1 MLVLG
6 IHMGHDSAV
15 AVVNDG
21 EIVSLIERE
30 RHTRVKHAAIAEVT
44 DIDLALA
51 DAGCTIDDVDVVS
64 ITATQNWPFIFYDKN
79 EFFFEFDP
87 SFSEFLKTKDH
98 VLKNFSNFLESINK
112 NSEFYERRLQIFNH
126 NNNTND
132 FVRFT
137 KHRRIFDSES
147 KFYHRPSM
155 EFPSHPSFWDQ
166 DLSFKKLRNIN
177 KKEIE
182 LTITPT
188 LNHLNF
194 HVPVRVNLRGR
205 DIPGVIIPHHLAHA
219 ANAFFQSDFK
229 NAAISTCDGGT
240 RKESFGYSGGLF
252 CLGLGNR
259 LFTVCPNHLT
269 SGNMYMRVGRFL
281 QLDTGPGAPG
291 KLMGL
296 APYGKPR
303 FFDPDLVGN
312 YLDAP
317 KLMINEDP
325 SRNAAEW
332 FLASAWT
339 LLQRATTKARALGYE
354 HVHPTQETKLSPF
367 SVDLAAS
374 AQKIFEEQALLAA
387 TTLFELCLKLGHP
400 QTNLCLSGGAALN
413 CPSNSRTWREGP
425 FSNVFVPPTCDDS
438 GLAIGSALF
447 TIHTIFDRP
456 RKPQGSKTST
466 SAYLGRRHSA
476 DSVRRAIE
484 AHASDLRVTPV
495 ANSSTDAAE
504 ALNDN
509 AIVAWFEGRSEIGPR
524 ALGHR
529 SILADPRHEK
539 NWERVNRI
547 KNRETWRPFAP
558 AVLEEH
564 AAHWFDDA
572 PLPSPFMLFTARV
585 VSRDL
590 PAITHVDGSARI
602 QTVDKQCGG
611 FRSLLEAFHART
623 DVPIVMNTSFN
634 GPGEPIVESPEDA
647 IRFFKTSE
655 LDRLYFDGY
664 RIERANADM
673 VNSEDPE

>member
-30 RHTRVKHAAIAEVT
+30 RHTRVKHAAIAEIT
-44 DIDLALA
+44 DIEIALA
-51 DAGCTIDDVDVVS
+51 DAGCTIDDIDVVS
-64 ITATQNWPFIFYDKN
+64 ITATQNWPFVFYDKS
-79 EFFFEFDP
+79 EFFFEFAPD
-87 SFSEFLKTKDH
+87 FAEKTKSVDMT
-98 VLKNFSNFLESINK
+98 VKNYSKFIEYSNDNQ
-112 NSEFYERRLQIFNH
+112 EFYKKRMLRFND
-126 NNNTND
+126 NSND
-132 FVRFT
+132 YNIFT
-137 KHRRIFDSES
+137 KN
-147 KFYHRPSM
+147 RPINLNDPNFTYQASR
-155 EFPSHPSFWDQ
+155 EFPSFPRFWDQ
-166 DLSFKKLRNIN
+166 GLSFHRLRS
-177 KKEIE
+177 
-182 LTITPT
+182 ITTDETRQMIGPA
-188 LNHLNF
+188 LNPLIF
-194 HVPVRVNLRGR
+194 HVPIKVFLRGR
-205 DIPGVIIPHHLAHA
+205 AIPGVIIPHHLAHA
-219 ANAFFQSDFK
+219 ANAFFQSDFES
-229 NAAISTCDGGT
+229 AAITTCDGGI
-240 RKESFGYSGGLF
+240 RKEDFGYAGGLF

-259 LFTVCPNHLT
+259 LITVCPNYLT
-269 SGNMYMRVGRFL
+269 SGNMYMRVGWYL
-281 QLDTGPGAPG
+281 KLDSGSGAPG

-296 APYGKPR
+296 APYGRPR

-317 KLMINEDP
+317 ELMIHEAPDRDA
-325 SRNAAEW
+325 SHS

-339 LLQRATTKARALGYE
+339 LLKRSSVKAHALEYKDL
-354 HVHPTQETKLSPF
+354 HPTVESKLSPF

-374 AQKIFEEQALLAA
+374 AQKLFEEQALLAA
-387 TTLFELCLKLGHP
+387 TTLFEICIKLGHT
-400 QTNLCLSGGAALN
+400 QTNLCISGGAALN

-425 FSNVFVPPTCDDS
+425 FSNVFVPPSCDDS

-447 TIHTIFDRP
+447 TTHTIFDRP
-456 RKPQGSKTST
+456 RKPQGSKTSA
-466 SAYLGRRHSA
+466 SAYLGRRHPPESL
-476 DSVRRAIE
+476 RA
-484 AHASDLRVTPV
+484 ALRASASDLRITPV
-495 ANSSTDAAE
+495 ADAAADAAD
-504 ALNDN
+504 ALANN

-529 SILADPRHEK
+529 SILADPRHKE

-547 KNRETWRPFAP
+547 KKREAWRPFAP

-564 AAHWFDDA
+564 AARWFDDA

-655 LDRLYFDGY
+655 LDRLYIDGH
-664 RIERANADM
+664 RVERANDGA
-673 VNSEDPE
+673 VSSEDSK